1 MALDTYDNLKSEIAS
16 FLNRDDL
23 TANIDTFIDLAE
35 TRHARDLRIREM
47 EAVSTSITTVAGTQ
61 SYDLP
66 TGYLELRYAMLQT
79 SPYTMLQYMTPAD
92 FFRVYNEGEGT
103 GMPVYYTIVGK
114 KIYLGHTPDSANVL
128 ELGFFQRAT
137 ALSSSN
143 TANDI
148 LTNFPDLYLY
158 GSLAE
163 TSPFLMQDERLG
175 VWSSLYKEGVRT
187 ANESAQRG
195 RVSAAPLQ
203 MSARRVV

>member
-1 MALDTYDNLKSEIAS
+1 MALDTYANLKTEIAS

-23 TANIDTFIDLAE
+23 TAQIDTFIDLAE

-47 EAVSTSITTVAGTQ
+47 ETVDTSITTVAGTQ

-79 SPYTMLQYMTPAD
+79 SPYTMLQYMSPILNY
-92 FFRVYNEGEGT
+92 RMYNEGEET

-114 KIYLGHTPDSANVL
+114 KIYLGHSPDSANVL

-143 TANDI
+143 TTNDI

-163 TSPFLMQDERLG
+163 TSPFLMQDERLA